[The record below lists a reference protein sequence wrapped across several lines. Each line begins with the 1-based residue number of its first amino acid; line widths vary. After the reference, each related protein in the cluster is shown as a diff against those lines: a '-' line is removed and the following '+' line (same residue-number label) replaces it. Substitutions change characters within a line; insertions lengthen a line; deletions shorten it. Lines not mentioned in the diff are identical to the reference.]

1 MVLILTLLCTVLVLG
16 IILVQV
22 YLDRKQLRRALHRY
36 DSLVSQEGFQERLAL
51 DIHLKQREL
60 ISLSEEQERL
70 RQKLN
75 KLISQEEME
84 EWLSSTI
91 CSKQEELAGLT
102 SEQDQ
107 LSASVTSLRQQVS
120 NLREEEFLQSF
131 GFYQPKYDFITAGN
145 YVSQLDR
152 IKLKQKRMVLNK
164 EIAIF
169 HLPSTLRSGEGE
181 LLKKSERVERKT
193 IDSLLDLISN
203 IFHTE
208 LENLISKKVKY
219 NSNINQVEEKIKK
232 HFLKLNKI
240 FEVVNCKISEKYLD
254 LKLQEL
260 HLRYQV
266 ACEKQTEREREQ
278 AINEERQEGQ
288 KLEKI
293 MKAAE
298 AAEERENYYQQ
309 KLENALQE
317 KDLVTEMEKEKLELQ
332 IQKLRQ
338 DLSKATSDREKASSA
353 AASFKEGYVY
363 IVSNIGSFGPDVYR
377 ICKTSKLHA
386 PYEYISIMNRA
397 VPFPFDVHFKF
408 LSEDASDTLKRLHQ
422 VFYNKR
428 VNIVN
433 ERREFFRVTLEEIY
447 EAVEQIRNE
456 TGALKNIEFEKAPQA
471 YEYRR
476 TLASERRSETPS
488 PENEIA

>member
-1 MVLILTLLCTVLVLG
+1 MVLILTLFCTVLVLG
-16 IILVQV
+16 IVLVQV
-22 YLDRKQLRRALHRY
+22 YLEREQLRRALHRY
-36 DSLVSQEGFQERLAL
+36 DNLASQEGFQERLAL
-51 DIHLKQREL
+51 DIHLKQRKL

-84 EWLSSTI
+84 EWLNSTI

-120 NLREEEFLQSF
+120 HLREEEFLQDC

-145 YVSQLDR
+145 YVSQLNR

-164 EIAIF
+164 EVAIF
-169 HLPSTLRSGEGE
+169 HLPSTLQSSEGKF
-181 LLKKSERVERKT
+181 LKKSEKAERKM
-193 IDSLLDLISN
+193 IDSLLSLISN
-203 IFHTE
+203 IFHAE
-208 LENLISKKVKY
+208 LENLISKVKY

-260 HLRYQV
+260 QLRYQV

-278 AINEERQEGQ
+278 AINEERKEGQ
-288 KLEKI
+288 KLEKM

-298 AAEERENYYQQ
+298 EAEEKENYYQQ
-309 KLENALQE
+309 KLENALRE
-317 KDLVTEMEKEKLELQ
+317 KDLVTEMERERLELQ

-353 AASFKEGYVY
+353 AASFKEGYIY
-363 IVSNIGSFGPDVYR
+363 IVSNIGSFGRDVYR
-377 ICKTSKLHA
+377 ICKTSKLHD

-433 ERREFFRVTLEEIY
+433 ERREFFRVTFEEID

-456 TGALKNIEFEKAPQA
+456 TGALKNIESEKVPQA

-476 TLASERRSETPS
+476 TLASERRSETPNS
-488 PENEIA
+488 ENEIA